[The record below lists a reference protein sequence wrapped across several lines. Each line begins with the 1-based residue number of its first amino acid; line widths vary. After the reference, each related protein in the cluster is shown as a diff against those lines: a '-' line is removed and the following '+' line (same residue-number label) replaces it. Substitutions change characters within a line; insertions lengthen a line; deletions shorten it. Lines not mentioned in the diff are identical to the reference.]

1 MWHKRSNKL
10 VLLAAMTA
18 FLGGWN
24 ISLYGK
30 GRSYR
35 VRRADGIRN

>member
-18 FLGGWN
+18 FLGGVEYFPLWQRTV
-24 ISLYGK
+24 LPCPQ
-30 GRSYR
+30 GRRYP
-35 VRRADGIRN
+35 